1 MKTTIKVPIDIARR
15 GDDRAREIF
24 DAAANFGKTFN
35 ECLGEVYMTGIM
47 AGAASGCGVH
57 TQDTTQP
64 DWWTE
69 AGEREDAR
77 RLSSRLRHFI
87 ADSRLLA
94 PTELRTLE
102 VAQITLEA
110 HLAAR

>member
-1 MKTTIKVPIDIARR
+1 VRGLRR
-15 GDDRAREIF
+15 P
-24 DAAANFGKTFN
+24 
-35 ECLGEVYMTGIM
+35 Y
-47 AGAASGCGVH
+47 ASYSCGVH
-57 TQDTTQP
+57 RLTHDTMPLP

-69 AGEREDAR
+69 DGEREDAR
-77 RLSSRLRHFI
+77 RLAARLRHFI

-94 PTELRTLE
+94 PTELRNLE